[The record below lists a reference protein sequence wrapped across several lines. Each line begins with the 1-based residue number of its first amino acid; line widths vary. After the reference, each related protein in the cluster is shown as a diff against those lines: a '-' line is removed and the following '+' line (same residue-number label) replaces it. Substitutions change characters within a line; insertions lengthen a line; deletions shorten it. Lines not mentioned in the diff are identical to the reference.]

1 MRRKQVTAI
10 LLSAIMTIS
19 ACMPVNGIA
28 AFAAENAGAE
38 STEAAAAAVVPD
50 EEEASVPEAEIE
62 EAEAPD
68 TQAGAEETAEEAAEE
83 QEAVISPEEEAG
95 KN

>member
-10 LLSAIMTIS
+10 LLSAIMTVS

-38 STEAAAAAVVPD
+38 STEAAEVAEEQD
-50 EEEASVPEAEIE
+50 EESAFADAEE
-62 EAEAPD
+62 TEAPAV
-68 TQAGAEETAEEAAEE
+68 QARAEETAEE
-83 QEAVISPEEEAG
+83 
-95 KN
+95 